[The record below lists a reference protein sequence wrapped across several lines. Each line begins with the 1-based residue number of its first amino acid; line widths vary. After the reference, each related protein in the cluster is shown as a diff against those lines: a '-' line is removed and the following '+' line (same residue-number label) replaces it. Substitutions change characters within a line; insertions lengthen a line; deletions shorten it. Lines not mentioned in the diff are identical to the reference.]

1 MQSPLQSGPI
11 TLTLWVRIHSWR
23 SKLDITL
30 YDKVYQQLAAGQ
42 WFSPVSSTNKTDRH
56 DMSDVL
62 LKMALN
68 TINRTQNRLHGRTRN
83 GNAIIF
89 FTCPIVLWRFA
100 FVSVQVLCYQNIR
113 YAAISNSATTL
124 LYQVCL
130 RFTLLNDSCN
140 CLAMILICCPR

>member
-1 MQSPLQSGPI
+1 MQSPLQWGPL

-30 YDKVYQQLAAGQ
+30 YDKVYRQLAAGQ

-68 TINRTQNRLHGRTRN
+68 TINRTQKRLHERTFLKN
-83 GNAIIF
+83 QEWKCNYIF
-89 FTCPIVLWRFA
+89 HVPHCIMK
-100 FVSVQVLCYQNIR
+100 I
-113 YAAISNSATTL
+113 
-124 LYQVCL
+124 CL
-130 RFTLLNDSCN
+130 RVGSSTVLSKYK
-140 CLAMILICCPR
+140 ICCDKQQRNNSSLSGVPPIYIAKWKL